1 MARTPKART
10 LGAALRKEREDRGL
24 TMRDLSERISRNQ
37 GDISRWETGDRTA
50 KPEHVAQILTAL
62 GISGDPYNEIM
73 ALAYDPDSP
82 MWVATT
88 LPAQRQQLAALV
100 DAEQNAVE
108 INEASPLLIPGMLQV
123 KEYIQAIMSA
133 GDSLS
138 PAEVAT
144 RVAIR
149 LGRHDVITRAKRP
162 VQYTAFIGEAAIW
175 QIVGN
180 RSILLDQLRH
190 LLDMIKRPNVTLR
203 ILPFGSGWHPG
214 LEGAYI
220 VIQLVNSVPIVQLET
235 RRSSLFLHEEEYV
248 DAYLDA
254 TELIAQHALT
264 VDESAR
270 LLGKVVERMEKTE

>member
-100 DAEQNAVE
+100 DAEQSAAE
-108 INEASPLLIPGMLQV
+108 ITEVAPLLIPGLLQTRDYV
-123 KEYIQAIMSA
+123 RAIMTA
-133 GDSLS
+133 GESL
-138 PAEVAT
+138 PAAEIAT
-144 RVAIR
+144 RLAIR
-149 LGRHDVITRAKRP
+149 MGRQDVITRDKP

-175 QIVGN
+175 QVIGN
-180 RSILLDQLRH
+180 RSILLEQLRH
-190 LLDMIKRPNVTLR
+190 ILAVARRPNIALHV
-203 ILPFGSGWHPG
+203 LPFGSGWHPG
-214 LEGAYI
+214 LEGAYFL
-220 VIQLVNSVPIVQLET
+220 IQPTNSVPIVHLEM
-235 RRSSLFLHEEEYV
+235 RSSGLFLHEENDV
-248 DAYLDA
+248 DAYIDA
-254 TELIAQHALT
+254 AEVVAQHALNP
-264 VDESAR
+264 DESLR
-270 LLGKVVERMEKTE
+270 LIGKVAERMEKIE